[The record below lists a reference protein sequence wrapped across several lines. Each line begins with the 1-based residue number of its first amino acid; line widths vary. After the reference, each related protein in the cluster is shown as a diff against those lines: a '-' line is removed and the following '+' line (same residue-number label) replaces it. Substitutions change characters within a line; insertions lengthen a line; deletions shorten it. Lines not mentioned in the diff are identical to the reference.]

1 MSVGGDP
8 QDVLR
13 DPAIRGSDPILAF
26 AAGNEAQ
33 QVEADVETAWPGQP
47 TRYLHFSASRQT
59 LPDVGTCTILV
70 GYDETPRHQ
79 AQRALAQTSKL
90 VTLGEMT
97 TGMAHELS
105 QPLNVIKMA
114 AQNALSEVAPGDH
127 RAADDDLPPPMSDAD
142 FRRFMAGKLDRI
154 VAQVDRAASIIA
166 RMRVFGRTPE
176 GPPAVIDVREACREA
191 LTLVGQR
198 LRNHGIT
205 IREEYG
211 PQPLRVRSHLN
222 LLEQVLVNLLLNARD
237 ALQSSRR
244 DDKEIVI
251 CGRVE
256 AGRVFL
262 TVADNGPGVPPE
274 ARERLFEPFFTSK
287 PTGQGVGLGLALSF
301 GIVREAG
308 GVLSLLPDG
317 DGATFQIELPEA

>member
-1 MSVGGDP
+1 
-8 QDVLR
+8 
-13 DPAIRGSDPILAF
+13 
-26 AAGNEAQ
+26 
-33 QVEADVETAWPGQP
+33 
-47 TRYLHFSASRQT
+47 
-59 LPDVGTCTILV
+59 
-70 GYDETPRHQ
+70 
-79 AQRALAQTSKL
+79 
-90 VTLGEMT
+90 VTLGEIT

-114 AQNALSEVAPGDH
+114 AQNALSEVSPGDH
-127 RAADDDLPPPMSDAD
+127 RGSADEPPTPMSDAD
-142 FRRFMAGKLDRI
+142 FRRFMGGKLDRI

-176 GPPAVIDVREACREA
+176 GPPAVIDVRDACREA

-198 LRNHGIT
+198 IRNHGIA

-211 PQPLRVRSHLN
+211 AESLRVRSHQN

-237 ALQSSRR
+237 ALQGSRR

-251 CGRVE
+251 SGRAE
-256 AGRVFL
+256 AGRVL
-262 TVADNGPGVPPE
+262 LAVADNGPGVPPE

-287 PTGQGVGLGLALSF
+287 PTGQGIGLGLALSF

-308 GVLSLLPDG
+308 GTLSLLSG
-317 DGATFQIELPEA
+317 DGGAIFQIDLPDASADSPV